1 MMQIKLNLPSQLA
14 ARRQPSNAH
23 AAKKKKKT
31 VRADVRNTYVGKSGY
46 SAAML
51 RMQMNNHA
59 ERRRKHAKKTAYGSP
74 R

>member
-1 MMQIKLNLPSQLA
+1 MMQIKLNPPNQLA
-14 ARRQPSNAH
+14 ARRQPSNGH
-23 AAKKKKKT
+23 AEKKKT